1 MYQILT
7 IGILIL
13 VIYMI
18 TKKKRNSG
26 LFNDGIKRLE
36 LFDFFSLN
44 YELTKESLD
53 DYEPLYILLNIE
65 SSRFAKYKNEI
76 DYIIHLGLSTIG
88 LSTLVPQVKS
98 QSHIFGKI
106 MKVASDY
113 CLFLDDPY
121 SFDRTFRK
129 TNPIQDDLIKSLTS
143 IKTQGK
149 TVYSTLKSK
158 QELNKKLE
166 MYLAVFLR
174 DINNPEIAI
183 KKLTDELIFS
193 FRLELNEIKSVN
205 DVGNHP
211 KEYDLIE
218 KELIQGLTKHFT
230 KCIER
235 IGVFRLVNQVNY

>member
-7 IGILIL
+7 FGILIL
-13 VIYMI
+13 LIYVI
-18 TKKKRNSG
+18 TKKKSNSG
-26 LFNDGIKRLE
+26 LFNHSNKSLE

-44 YELTKESLD
+44 YELTKGSLND
-53 DYEPLYILLNIE
+53 FEPLYLIFDNE
-65 SSRFAKYKNEI
+65 SSRFSKYKNEI
-76 DYIIHLGLSTIG
+76 NYIIQLGLTTIG

-98 QSHIFGKI
+98 QPSIIGKI
-106 MKVASDY
+106 MKVSSDY
-113 CLFLDDPY
+113 NLFLNDPY
-121 SFDRTFRK
+121 LFDRTFKK
-129 TNPIQDDLIKSLTS
+129 TNPIQEDLLNSMISSKTYGKNVHYTLTS
-143 IKTQGK
+143 KK
-149 TVYSTLKSK
+149 
-158 QELNKKLE
+158 ELNKNLE
-166 MYLAVFLR
+166 MYLMVFLR

-218 KELIQGLTKHFT
+218 EELVRCFTIHFK